1 MAYSFE
7 FSCETDKTR
16 EDGTYLTYPT
26 FLELCGEGVEPVL
39 AGRQQFVLAHLPAP
53 RLGGVAGPRLP
64 GVGSDHLPELPLL
77 LTFLTNHDRS
87 VFLQA
92 SLK

>member
-1 MAYSFE
+1 MTA
-7 FSCETDKTR
+7 
-16 EDGTYLTYPT
+16 GPYLTYPT
-26 FLELCGEGVEPVL
+26 LLELSGHRVEPVL

-87 VFLQA
+87 VFLQVN
-92 SLK
+92 LK